1 MQFRIPQTLDG
12 FETAAREGSLVSQE
26 AFAAAKSRPPASLK
40 KLIKAGQGDS
50 IWNEGSCVQLYGF
63 LYHVDSHGLKAS
75 QLQLVA
81 QAVSS
86 AGLSAADP
94 NQASSCSRNGTDLSL
109 SIFFTCQMLQHVE
122 VSACPCAAA
131 GLQLP

>member
-12 FETAAREGSLVSQE
+12 FETAAREGGLVSQE
-26 AFAAAKSRPPASLK
+26 AFAAAKSKPPPSLK
-40 KLIKAGQGDS
+40 RAGRGDA
-50 IWNEGSCVQLYGF
+50 IWNEESCVQLYSF
-63 LYHVDSHGLKAS
+63 LYHIDGHGLKAS

-86 AGLSAADP
+86 AGLSAAEP
-94 NQASSCSRNGTDLSL
+94 NQALDSSCSHNGTDLSL

-122 VSACPCAAA
+122 VSPCT
-131 GLQLP
+131 